1 MSRNNQGGVLAD
13 VTRGLLGSLLD
24 DKATKASKI
33 YVFAVCEAVLHN
45 GHELFDNGNDSGL
58 VDAGCLCDFTR
69 YFCLSHCTALNLI
82 RFYIAKLLK
91 NAEFRNE
98 LPAQRRLLAAEIFG
112 KMKMTEVLCSAI
124 FIADMALAMLF
135 CALLSSFC
143 WR

>member
-33 YVFAVCEAVLHN
+33 YGFTMCETVLHN
-45 GHELFDNGNDSGL
+45 GHELFDNGNNCGL

-82 RFYIAKLLK
+82 RFYIAKLRKPL
-91 NAEFRNE
+91 NFGTNYLHNEGVAE
-98 LPAQRRLLAAEIFG
+98 LPQKSKQKPQLSQVEAF
-112 KMKMTEVLCSAI
+112 LCP
-124 FIADMALAMLF
+124 
-135 CALLSSFC
+135 
-143 WR
+143 